1 MVRGIVAV
9 ITGYVIFA
17 LSAVLLFQFSGQN
30 IHSNVSTGFMLLTI
44 VYGIVFAGISGFVTA
59 SLVQK
64 KNLAYV
70 KALAIL
76 MGSIAL
82 VSLIAQ
88 WGKVASWSQLAAI
101 FLMAP
106 SAFYSGLLR
115 ANQIKRKRK

>member
-1 MVRGIVAV
+1 MVRGILAV
-9 ITGYVIFA
+9 IVGYVIFA

-30 IHSNVSTGFMLLTI
+30 IHSNVSAGFMLLTI

-64 KNLAYV
+64 KRLAYV
-70 KALAIL
+70 KALAIF
-76 MGSIAL
+76 MGAIAL

-88 WGKVASWSQLAAI
+88 WGKVAPWSHLAAI

-115 ANQIKRKRK
+115 ANQIKRKSK